1 MRSCAR
7 LEWEGFKRRPALSPP
22 LDGKLLDLSCL
33 LIHRN
38 ETCCSN
44 EHSYRVA
51 CVVGKKNVYC
61 IDDILPKKA
70 KKISKKMYF
79 SL

>member
-1 MRSCAR
+1 MSEGWGLKGNLPIESYWIFLAFSLIKRSR
-7 LEWEGFKRRPALSPP
+7 
-22 LDGKLLDLSCL
+22 
-33 LIHRN
+33 
-38 ETCCSN
+38 CCSN

-51 CVVGKKNVYC
+51 CVVGKNVYC
-61 IDDILPKKA
+61 IDDILPKKE